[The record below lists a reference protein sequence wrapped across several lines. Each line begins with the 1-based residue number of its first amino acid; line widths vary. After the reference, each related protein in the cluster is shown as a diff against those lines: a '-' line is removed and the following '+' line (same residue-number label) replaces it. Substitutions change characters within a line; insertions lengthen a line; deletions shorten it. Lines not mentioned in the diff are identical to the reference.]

1 MTGRQKL
8 VLGLF
13 FLAFVVMIIGVVPW
27 ADLGIQRITA
37 LLVVPR
43 DDGLV
48 PPVRDPDRARGPQL
62 GTNFVEAS
70 STARVTCSAS
80 P

>member
-27 ADLGIQRITA
+27 ADLGIQRIPTHYWWF
-37 LLVVPR
+37 PR
-43 DDGLV
+43 
-48 PPVRDPDRARGPQL
+48 
-62 GTNFVEAS
+62 
-70 STARVTCSAS
+70 
-80 P
+80 